1 PDLTPVKDAVRHD
14 TEQLEK
20 MAEIVP
26 SLYSL
31 IDKSTYQ
38 AILESEDD
46 ALKQLDKLEQSDK
59 SLSGAEKA
67 VLEKQEAALKA
78 QLTADFKINAH
89 VDPSKVLEFG
99 NLNEL
104 KLVEDV
110 LKRTKEMA
118 EKGELDG
125 IDKSVI
131 DAATKALAKQAHMLG
146 ALGHLHGIAEV
157 TLIFGALGEVMERNN
172 VTELNNGERL
182 NLTMMKA
189 QQKDMQKKSNDY
201 EKAVQKAEEQ
211 QKKAEQMQKTM
222 GCVGKI
228 LGWVVTAVSV
238 AAAAFTGGASL
249 ALAGVGL
256 ALAAGDEICHAVTG
270 KSFIDE
276 AMKPMMDA
284 VVKPIMNFVSK
295 VATQALEACGVSKE
309 KAEFAGA
316 IIGAVVTGIAM
327 VAVAVVGGSLVKS
340 VASKV
345 AGVVAEQVAKFMETS
360 LGKMLKEALA
370 NLSEKVGFEEFSG
383 KTAAAMGRMRK
394 SLGITDEN
402 VEKLM
407 TRGQQVNVAFNAGS
421 TVAQGTMDV
430 LTAKAELN
438 VAKKK
443 ADLKMAEFDLS
454 VLKQLMDSALQVFAD
469 RNKALAS
476 VMQDM
481 VSANAVE
488 LTTGQAILKN
498 LARSV

>member
-1 PDLTPVKDAVRHD
+1 
-14 TEQLEK
+14 
-20 MAEIVP
+20 M
-26 SLYSL
+26 
-31 IDKSTYQ
+31 
-38 AILESEDD
+38 
-46 ALKQLDKLEQSDK
+46 
-59 SLSGAEKA
+59 
-67 VLEKQEAALKA
+67 
-78 QLTADFKINAH
+78 
-89 VDPSKVLEFG
+89 
-99 NLNEL
+99 
-104 KLVEDV
+104 
-110 LKRTKEMA
+110 
-118 EKGELDG
+118 
-125 IDKSVI
+125 
-131 DAATKALAKQAHMLG
+131 AKQAHMLG
-146 ALGHLHGIAEV
+146 ALGRLHGIAEV